1 MHYLGM
7 LKDGKTA
14 YSEIMQGRQEE
25 VLGQDR
31 LQTDRERMAAI
42 AKAAEDKRKNR

>member
-7 LKDGKTA
+7 LKDGQTA
-14 YSEIMQGRQEE
+14 FTEIQKGKQED

-31 LQTDRERMAAI
+31 LQSDRERMAAI
-42 AKAAEDKRKNR
+42 AKAAEERRKNR